1 MKILTVI
8 PLYNKSKTVARAIES
23 VLHQDES
30 SCDILII
37 DDGSTDDSYAVAGS
51 IKNDRITLHRQGN
64 HGVSFSRNLG
74 IKKAVEQD
82 YDYIAFLDADDYWLP
97 NHLNQIKE
105 AISTFPKADI
115 YACNYKIKV
124 GKLQFQKTKF
134 SNIGDD
140 DIFEV
145 EPFFE
150 YNYLNQVLH
159 PSAIC
164 MSIQTKKPL
173 FFDEKISHTEDID
186 FLIRAGINKAV
197 VFNKKVSV
205 VYDETAPNRS
215 NKVSLPQRSLTDFDS
230 YEEYA
235 ENNPGLKKFLDINR
249 FAIAMNYRLE
259 RDIKNAALYQHKIDT
274 NNLTLKQRKLLNMSG
289 RQLKAL
295 KRTQR
300 VLGNLGFRLRT
311 GR

>member
-8 PLYNKSKTVARAIES
+8 PLFNKAQTIARAIES

-30 SCDILII
+30 QCDILII
-37 DDGSTDDSYAVAGS
+37 DDGSTDSSCEIAAA
-51 IKNDRITLHRQGN
+51 IKSDRITIHKQKN

-74 IKKAVEQD
+74 IKKAKEQK
-82 YDYIAFLDADDYWLP
+82 YDYVAFLDADDYWLP
-97 NHLNQIKE
+97 NHLNQLKT
-105 AISTFPKADI
+105 AISLFPDADI

-124 GKLQFQKTKF
+124 GKIQFQKTKF
-134 SNIGDD
+134 SNIVKDD
-140 DIFEV
+140 VFEV
-145 EPFFE
+145 KPFFE
-150 YNYLNQVLH
+150 FNYLNQILH
-159 PSAIC
+159 PSALC
-164 MSIQTKKPL
+164 LSLKSKDL
-173 FFDEKISHTEDID
+173 LYFDEKISHTEDTD
-186 FLIRAGINKAV
+186 FLIRAGINQKV
-197 VFNKKVSV
+197 VFHKKVSV
-205 VYDETAPNRS
+205 IYDETAPNRS
-215 NKVSLPQRSLTDFDS
+215 IDVALNKRTISNFDN
-230 YEEYA
+230 YEEMTDSIS
-235 ENNPGLKKFLDINR
+235 GLKKFLDINR

-259 RDIKNAALYQHKIDT
+259 NDIKNAALYQHKIDT